1 MSYDWTF
8 KQTNKHQNREYYF
21 VNEDIILQLQST
33 NDREFAKLYC
43 TRKIRYITKI
53 KIKELVA
60 RHKL

>member
-33 NDREFAKLYC
+33 NDREFGKLYC

-53 KIKELVA
+53 KK
-60 RHKL
+60 KF

>member
-21 VNEDIILQLQST
+21 VNEDIILQST
-33 NDREFAKLYC
+33 NDREFGKLYC
-43 TRKIRYITKI
+43 TRKIRYITKMR
-53 KIKELVA
+53 IKELVA